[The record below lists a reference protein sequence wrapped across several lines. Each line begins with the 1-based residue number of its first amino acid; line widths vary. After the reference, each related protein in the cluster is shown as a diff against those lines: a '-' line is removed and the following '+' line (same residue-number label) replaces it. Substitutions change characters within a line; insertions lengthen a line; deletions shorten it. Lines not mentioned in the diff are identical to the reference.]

1 MSSKQKGSGA
11 LAEWEDRLNDVMGVV
26 FCIIAYVFLNSQK
39 FREELKRDREEKLG
53 DHSKRKKEQKKRK
66 KKEVHQFY
74 IYIYIRMNSQSLEY
88 LTCMWQLYFML
99 WI

>member
-26 FCIIAYVFLNSQK
+26 FCIIGYVLLYYQK

-53 DHSKRKKEQKKRK
+53 DHSKRKKEMKKQK
-66 KKEVHQFY
+66 KKEVHEFY
-74 IYIYIRMNSQSLEY
+74 INI
-88 LTCMWQLYFML
+88 
-99 WI
+99 